1 MAAVPAV
8 DAPGVDRAV
17 FADVQKWCREGKIDQ
32 LRVFLYFDPD
42 AFNYFTVKTTRG
54 STLLHEAVEAD
65 QADVVQLLLLHG
77 LSPDLKGKNGNTPLH
92 IAASKG
98 HVLCVEAL
106 LDGGADLSLTDD
118 LGNNVLVKADRSKR
132 RDVVLRLLK
141 SKGKCFLCLIMM
153 HCKHNV
159 YNYYYYLQLG
169 VL

>member
-8 DAPGVDRAV
+8 DAPGIDRAV

-32 LRVFLYFDPD
+32 LGTFLYFDPD
-42 AFNYFTVKTTRG
+42 ALNYFTVKTTRG

-77 LSPDLKGKNGNTPLH
+77 LSPDPKGKNGNTPLH

-98 HVLCVEAL
+98 YVLCVGAL

-118 LGNNVLVKADRSKR
+118 IGNNVLVKADRSKR
-132 RDVVLRLLK
+132 RDAVLRLLR
-141 SKGKCFLCLIMM
+141 SKGKCFC
-153 HCKHNV
+153 V
-159 YNYYYYLQLG
+159 
-169 VL
+169 